1 MIPLVLS
8 LSPRPE
14 GNSDSAAEHFARS
27 LAGPSTFLRLR
38 DHVVAPCTGCGACA
52 KSGRCVFADG
62 DHAEGLF
69 ASLDA
74 APMVMLAAPVYFYHL
89 PAQAKA
95 WIDRAQSRYLSG
107 RFGQGIIRPAYIVL
121 VAGRT
126 RGVHL
131 FAGIMPTLRYFLQV
145 FDFSIQGTVHL
156 RGLDGPRDLLANEKA
171 LEAVAALARSS
182 GW

>member
-1 MIPLVLS
+1 
-8 LSPRPE
+8 
-14 GNSDSAAEHFARS
+14 
-27 LAGPSTFLRLR
+27 
-38 DHVVAPCTGCGACA
+38 
-52 KSGRCVFADG
+52 VFADG

>member
-1 MIPLVLS
+1 M
-8 LSPRPE
+8 
-14 GNSDSAAEHFARS
+14 
-27 LAGPSTFLRLR
+27 
-38 DHVVAPCTGCGACA
+38 
-52 KSGRCVFADG
+52 FADG

-69 ASLDA
+69 ASLDE

-107 RFGQGIIRPAYIVL
+107 RFGQGTLRPAYIVL
-121 VAGRT
+121 VAGRSH
-126 RGVHL
+126 GENL

-145 FDFSIQGTVHL
+145 FDFSIQGAVHL
-156 RGLDGPRDLLANEKA
+156 RGLDGPGDLRANENA
-171 LEAVAALARSS
+171 LGAVAALARSS